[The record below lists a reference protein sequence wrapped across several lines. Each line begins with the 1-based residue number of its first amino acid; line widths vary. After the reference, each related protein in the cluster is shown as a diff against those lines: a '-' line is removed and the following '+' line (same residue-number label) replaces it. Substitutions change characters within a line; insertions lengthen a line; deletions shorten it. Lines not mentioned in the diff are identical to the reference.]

1 MEKIRGTTPE
11 EIIEYLP
18 ENRETLAKEL
28 VMGMFQVKM
37 KLQSKHGFMVTCFW
51 RLYAKLS

>member
-18 ENRETLAKEL
+18 ENRETLAKET
-28 VMGMFQVKM
+28 GAFSRARNIK
-37 KLQSKHGFMVTCFW
+37 TPE
-51 RLYAKLS
+51 